1 MRVQREHSQAA
12 RCTSTGDYLVCP
24 LFFDRHF
31 HSNRYQ
37 RIVEFVAR
45 GGDDLVHDIHPPEDF
60 TKDGVGAVQPAAII
74 DTDIELR
81 AVIVRVTRAVALAR
95 NLGHADRA
103 SFVRPI
109 AGFRIEPV
117 AGTARPVQGTICGL
131 AQGIAG
137 VVAPAMQAR

>member
-1 MRVQREHSQAA
+1 MRVQRGHSQAA

-37 RIVEFVAR
+37 RIVEFVAG
-45 GGDDLVHDIHPPEDF
+45 GGDDLVYYFHASKDF
-60 TKDGVGAVQPAAII
+60 DEDGVGSVQPAAVI
-74 DTDIELR
+74 DTDIKLR
-81 AVIVRVTRAVALAR
+81 AVIVGVSRAVAFAR
-95 NLGHADRA
+95 DLRHADRA

-117 AGTARPVQGTICGL
+117 AGTAGPVEGTI
-131 AQGIAG
+131 
-137 VVAPAMQAR
+137 